1 MPVNTRYLE
10 LPDEIKEKISEEEFN
25 KFSTKLQWA
34 MAKEFKLDGD
44 YQSYE
49 KLKTEVRRRINEEL
63 YVTMP
68 SYIKDRLVSS
78 ETLVD
83 AQIIAISR
91 LPWTEWGEK
100 NIEISVPAAKE
111 LLDKTHLGLDNIKS
125 RVLRYIAC
133 QKRIGSSYGTVLLF
147 AGPPGV
153 GKTSVAKTIAE
164 AMGRPFAKVSLAGV
178 SEAGV
183 IKGTSTIYSNCRHG
197 KIVDALIN
205 TRSFCPVILLD
216 EIDKVSRGL
225 NGTGDPQYALLD
237 ILDSDRSQYIDECL
251 GIPIDL
257 SNVIFIATANDVQS
271 ISPILMDRFD
281 VIELNGYTPEEK
293 FGIAKDYLLRDMYGY
308 YGLSCDDIS
317 IEDETIRYIIRR
329 FSTEAG
335 VRNLSKTLRQ
345 IFEEVVYCKEM
356 GVEYS
361 HCWKIC
367 DVDNFFDLE
376 GLDLDKTWK

>member
-1 MPVNTRYLE
+1 MNTRYLE
-10 LPDEIKEKISEEEFN
+10 LPDEIKAKISEEEFN
-25 KFSTKLQWA
+25 KFSVKLQWA
-34 MAKEFKLDGD
+34 MAKEFKLEGD

-49 KLKTEVRRRINEEL
+49 KLKTEVRRRINEDL
-63 YVTMP
+63 YMTMP
-68 SYIKDRLVSS
+68 PYIKDRLISS

-91 LPWTEWGEK
+91 LPWTQWGEK
-100 NIEISVPAAKE
+100 EIEISVPRAKE
-111 LLDKTHLGLDNIKS
+111 LLDQTHLGLENIKN

-164 AMGRPFAKVSLAGV
+164 AMGRPFAKISLAGV

-197 KIVDALIN
+197 KVVDALIN
-205 TRSFCPVILLD
+205 TQSFCPVILLD
-216 EIDKVSRGL
+216 EVDKVSRGL

-237 ILDSDRSQYIDECL
+237 ILDSDRSQFIDECL
-251 GIPIDL
+251 GIPLDL
-257 SNVIFIATANDVQS
+257 SNVIFIATANDMNN

-281 VIELNGYTPEEK
+281 VIQLEGYGPEEK
-293 FGIAKDYLLRDMYGY
+293 FGIAKDYLLRDMYAY
-308 YGLSCDDIS
+308 YGLTPDDLI
-317 IEDETIRYIIRR
+317 IEDETIRYIISR

-345 IFEEVVYCKEM
+345 IFEEVVYSKEM
-356 GVEYS
+356 GADYS
-361 HCWKIC
+361 HRWNNA

-376 GLDLDKTWK
+376 GIEGIWK

>member
-1 MPVNTRYLE
+1 
-10 LPDEIKEKISEEEFN
+10 
-25 KFSTKLQWA
+25 
-34 MAKEFKLDGD
+34 
-44 YQSYE
+44 
-49 KLKTEVRRRINEEL
+49 
-63 YVTMP
+63 
-68 SYIKDRLVSS
+68 
-78 ETLVD
+78 
-83 AQIIAISR
+83 
-91 LPWTEWGEK
+91 
-100 NIEISVPAAKE
+100 
-111 LLDKTHLGLDNIKS
+111 
-125 RVLRYIAC
+125 
-133 QKRIGSSYGTVLLF
+133 SSYGTVLLF

-205 TRSFCPVILLD
+205 TQSFCPVILLD
-216 EIDKVSRGL
+216 EVDKVSRGL

-237 ILDSDRSQYIDECL
+237 ILDSDRSRFIDECL

-257 SNVIFIATANDVQS
+257 SNVIFIATANDMNN

-281 VIELNGYTPEEK
+281 VIELEGYNPEEK
-293 FGIAKDYLLRDMYGY
+293 FGIAKDYLLRDMYAY
-308 YGLSCDDIS
+308 YGLSPEDIS
-317 IEDETIRYIIRR
+317 IEADTIRYIISR

-356 GVEYS
+356 SMDYN
-361 HCWKIC
+361 HLWNNA

-376 GLDLDKTWK
+376 GIEGTWK